1 MDRLLTADFSL
12 YRPVIE
18 ASVAGE
24 RLAATLLTVFGLM
37 ALILAAVGIYG
48 LMSYSVAQRTG
59 EIAVRSAMGASGS
72 QVLTMILGRGA
83 QLALAGVALGIVGA
97 VALRQVVAGLL
108 YGVTALDVRVFALT
122 GIALLGVA
130 GLACFVPAQRAT
142 RIDPAELFRME

>member
-1 MDRLLTADFSL
+1 
-12 YRPVIE
+12 
-18 ASVAGE
+18 
-24 RLAATLLTVFGLM
+24 
-37 ALILAAVGIYG
+37 
-48 LMSYSVAQRTG
+48 
-59 EIAVRSAMGASGS
+59 
-72 QVLTMILGRGA
+72 
-83 QLALAGVALGIVGA
+83 VALGIVGA